1 MKAGGV
7 RGLLEQHTAPNK
19 GMELT
24 ASSRSSYPAFGS
36 QQSRFGVSQHRA
48 IDKARGEARKHYPAD
63 RRQGTWYTDAMRIDY
78 IVCPDNIA
86 DKIASKH
93 RMTVREARQVL
104 LSKPRIRFA
113 EKGHIANN
121 DVYAAFGQT
130 FSGRYVVVFFVY
142 KPDTAT
148 AIIISAR
155 DMSPKER
162 RAYGRK

>member
-1 MKAGGV
+1 
-7 RGLLEQHTAPNK
+7 
-19 GMELT
+19 
-24 ASSRSSYPAFGS
+24 
-36 QQSRFGVSQHRA
+36 
-48 IDKARGEARKHYPAD
+48 
-63 RRQGTWYTDAMRIDY
+63 MRIDY
-78 IVCPDNIA
+78 IVCPDSIA

-93 RMTVREARQVL
+93 HMTVREARQVL

-142 KPDTAT
+142 KPNTTT

-155 DMSPKER
+155 DMSTKER

>member
-1 MKAGGV
+1 
-7 RGLLEQHTAPNK
+7 
-19 GMELT
+19 
-24 ASSRSSYPAFGS
+24 
-36 QQSRFGVSQHRA
+36 
-48 IDKARGEARKHYPAD
+48 
-63 RRQGTWYTDAMRIDY
+63 MRIDY
-78 IVCPDNIA
+78 IVCPENIA

-104 LSKPRIRFA
+104 LSQPRIRFA
-113 EKGHIANN
+113 EKGHMENN

-130 FSGRYVVVFFVY
+130 LSGRYVVVFFVY

-155 DMSPKER
+155 DMSTKER

>member
-1 MKAGGV
+1 
-7 RGLLEQHTAPNK
+7 
-19 GMELT
+19 
-24 ASSRSSYPAFGS
+24 
-36 QQSRFGVSQHRA
+36 
-48 IDKARGEARKHYPAD
+48 
-63 RRQGTWYTDAMRIDY
+63 MRIDY
-78 IVCPDNIA
+78 IVCPDSIA

-93 RMTVREARQVL
+93 HMTVREARQVL

-113 EKGHIANN
+113 EKRHIENN

-142 KPDTAT
+142 KPDTTT

-155 DMSPKER
+155 DMSTKER